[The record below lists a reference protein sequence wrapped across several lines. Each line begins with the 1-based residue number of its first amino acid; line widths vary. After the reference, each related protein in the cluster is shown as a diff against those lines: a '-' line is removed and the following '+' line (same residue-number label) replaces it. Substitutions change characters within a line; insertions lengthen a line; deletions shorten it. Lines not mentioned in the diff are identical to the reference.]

1 MALKTIMTALAVTAG
16 LGLATAGAA
25 LAAETQPVP
34 ATPGGKAL
42 VARQAHFKEQG
53 AAFKA
58 IGDELKKDT
67 PDKAVIA
74 ANATKVKGT
83 AAALPSWFPKGSGP
97 ETGLKTAAKPDV
109 WTDAAGF
116 EAAAM
121 RLQAE
126 TTKLADISAG
136 GDLDAIKAQFR
147 ATGGACKNCHDKFRV
162 PEQH

>member
-34 ATPGGKAL
+34 TTPGGKAL